1 MSNSDPTPNLKI
13 VREPKTPR
21 VRKPR
26 VAKPTPVAVVAPPVV
41 APPVVAPPV
50 VAPPVVAPPVVAPPV
65 TQRFET
71 RGRPKMALNGK
82 LGVVDQCRVAARN
95 PLPTTLG
102 GMLGAVVPFGTYQVA
117 HHDLAQADWS
127 SWGCLIPALL
137 VLGGLCYSA
146 TTVVG
151 WGRLA
156 FGSTVKAVG
165 FAVLLEGLLIAQ
177 SQQWLG
183 VVALVYLC
191 MINAVA
197 TGVTLTRGSRA
208 GSELE

>member
-1 MSNSDPTPNLKI
+1 MSNSDPTVTPNLKI
-13 VREPKTPR
+13 VREPKAR

-26 VAKPTPVAVVAPPVV
+26 AAKPAPAPVV

-50 VAPPVVAPPVVAPPV
+50 VAPPVVAPPVVAPLPP
-65 TQRFET
+65 RIET

-117 HHDLAQADWS
+117 HHDLQSADWS

-137 VLGGLCYSA
+137 VLGGLGYSA

-191 MINAVA
+191 AINAVA